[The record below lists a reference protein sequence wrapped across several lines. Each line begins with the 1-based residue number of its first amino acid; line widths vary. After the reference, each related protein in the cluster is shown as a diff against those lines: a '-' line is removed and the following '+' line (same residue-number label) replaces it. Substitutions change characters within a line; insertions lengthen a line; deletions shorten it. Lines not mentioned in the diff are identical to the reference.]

1 MKKSLAFLVRLF
13 IGTGASSSFAAFM
26 FAASLYAAEVPGTPR
41 DSNFNNTGGYDSTR
55 VEAQLVVP
63 VKQGTKV
70 LHFIRD
76 NNDPRVVTKT
86 YVLDHVDPYEFRDQ
100 LRKIVQSKR
109 VGNTSLQQQYPANT
123 KNPLASTVDVPVV
136 TAPATA
142 QPTYDP
148 ALQLGS
154 NTAVECLKFSDGTGL
169 LFVSA
174 EEYRFYDHDGGMGI
188 DTIVETLDNPAMG
201 TISYGSQM
209 FFYMPKFVPARN
221 LMPLIENMG
230 MNVSDVTENWQGQD
244 IVAYDPELNW
254 LIFDTATFSCDN
266 IAQMIK
272 QYDVPIPQVR
282 LKITV
287 YEVYSE
293 DDEKMG
299 LDFQSWKNNE
309 GTDFFSGGGRF
320 RNNWSA
326 MYNGNVL
333 AKPFGSERSSFYNFN
348 PKWNTRYIDFLVSL
362 GKARIAHTGEMLVR
376 NNTSAVFDRTTQIFY
391 VDDSKSVDDALT
403 LPDTGVGPY
412 ELLSSL
418 IGQVITK
425 KHSTVPGDD
434 IPVAKGE
441 KQVVTGIGG
450 FGVTMKI
457 NNASVNMKETRFNIT
472 LNNSSLIGFASNG
485 APRIAKGNTVN
496 QDVSLPHGNGMF
508 VIGGLRK
515 QELVKSKTGI
525 PYLMQIPILGYLFCS
540 ESDSVKH
547 SELVV
552 TAECEW
558 DAPRPNLNSGVIRR
572 GTRIQPGFVPPE
584 VTQ

>member
-1 MKKSLAFLVRLF
+1 MKKSLAFLIRLF

-450 FGVTMKI
+450 FGFTMKI

-496 QDVSLPHGNGMF
+496 QDVSLPHGNRMF

>member
-391 VDDSKSVDDALT
+391 VDDSQSVDDALT

-425 KHSTVPGDD
+425 KRSTVPGDD

-450 FGVTMKI
+450 FGFTMKI

>member
-1 MKKSLAFLVRLF
+1 MKKSLAFFVRLF

-425 KHSTVPGDD
+425 KRSTVPGDD

-450 FGVTMKI
+450 FGFTMKI

>member
-1 MKKSLAFLVRLF
+1 MKKSLAFFVRLF

-109 VGNTSLQQQYPANT
+109 VGNTSLQQQYPTNT

-425 KHSTVPGDD
+425 KRSTVPGDD

-450 FGVTMKI
+450 FGFTMKI

-496 QDVSLPHGNGMF
+496 QDVSLPHGNRMF

>member
-376 NNTSAVFDRTTQIFY
+376 NNTAAVFDRTTQIFY

-450 FGVTMKI
+450 FGFTMKI

-496 QDVSLPHGNGMF
+496 QDVSLPHGNRMF

>member
-450 FGVTMKI
+450 FGFTMKI

-496 QDVSLPHGNGMF
+496 QDVSLPHGNRMF

-558 DAPRPNLNSGVIRR
+558 DAPRPNLNSGIIRR

>member
-1 MKKSLAFLVRLF
+1 
-13 IGTGASSSFAAFM
+13 
-26 FAASLYAAEVPGTPR
+26 
-41 DSNFNNTGGYDSTR
+41 
-55 VEAQLVVP
+55 
-63 VKQGTKV
+63 
-70 LHFIRD
+70 
-76 NNDPRVVTKT
+76 
-86 YVLDHVDPYEFRDQ
+86 
-100 LRKIVQSKR
+100 
-109 VGNTSLQQQYPANT
+109 
-123 KNPLASTVDVPVV
+123 
-136 TAPATA
+136 
-142 QPTYDP
+142 
-148 ALQLGS
+148 
-154 NTAVECLKFSDGTGL
+154 
-169 LFVSA
+169 
-174 EEYRFYDHDGGMGI
+174 
-188 DTIVETLDNPAMG
+188 
-201 TISYGSQM
+201 
-209 FFYMPKFVPARN
+209 MPKFVPARN

-320 RNNWSA
+320 RNIWSA

-376 NNTSAVFDRTTQIFY
+376 NNTAAVFDRTTQIFY
-391 VDDSKSVDDALT
+391 VDDSKSVDDVLT

-412 ELLSSL
+412 ELLSSI

-425 KHSTVPGDD
+425 KRSTVPGDD

-450 FGVTMKI
+450 FGFTMKI

-496 QDVSLPHGNGMF
+496 QDVSLPHGNRMF

>member
-376 NNTSAVFDRTTQIFY
+376 NNTAAVFDRTTQIFF

-425 KHSTVPGDD
+425 KRSTVPGDD

-450 FGVTMKI
+450 FGFTMKI